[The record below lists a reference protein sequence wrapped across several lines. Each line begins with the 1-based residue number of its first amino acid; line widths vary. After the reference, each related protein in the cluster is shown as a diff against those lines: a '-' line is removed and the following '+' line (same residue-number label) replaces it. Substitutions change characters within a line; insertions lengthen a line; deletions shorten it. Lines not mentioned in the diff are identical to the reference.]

1 MSVTLSLS
9 PELLEKL
16 EFFRKFGS
24 ANMSRPLKQELA
36 IHYKELTG
44 STLNIDC
51 GTCVIQAM
59 HRVNAATKTKK
70 AAKKK
75 ADTMITNTEFDG
87 MNFMQLKSLANAKA
101 KELGIELAKDAKKDE
116 LIKILT
122 DGQSANNN
130 ESEGNDQASK

>member
-1 MSVTLSLS
+1 MTTLSLS

-16 EFFRKFGS
+16 DFFRRFGS

-36 IHYKELTG
+36 IHYKALTL

-51 GTCVIQAM
+51 RTCVIQAM
-59 HRVNAATKTKK
+59 HRLNAELTPKK
-70 AAKKK
+70 SEAKKVS
-75 ADTMITNTEFDG
+75 DNMITNSEFDG
-87 MNFMQLKSLANAKA
+87 MNFMKLKSLAKAKA

-122 DGQSANNN
+122 DGNSQEASN
-130 ESEGNDQASK
+130 ESEAKE

>member
-1 MSVTLSLS
+1 
-9 PELLEKL
+9 
-16 EFFRKFGS
+16 
-24 ANMSRPLKQELA
+24 
-36 IHYKELTG
+36 
-44 STLNIDC
+44 
-51 GTCVIQAM
+51 M

-87 MNFMQLKSLANAKA
+87 MNFMKLKSLANAKA

-130 ESEGNDQASK
+130 EGEGNDQASE

>member
-1 MSVTLSLS
+1 MKVTISLS

-24 ANMSRPLKQELA
+24 ANMSTPLKNELA
-36 IHYKELTG
+36 EHYKYLTTN
-44 STLNIDC
+44 TLNINC

-59 HRVNAATKTKK
+59 HRVSAATKTKK

-75 ADTMITNTEFDG
+75 ADNMITNTEFDG
-87 MNFMQLKSLANAKA
+87 MNFMKLKSLANAKA

-130 ESEGNDQASK
+130 ESEGNDQASE